1 MCPVTV
7 LFYRMTATC
16 WTRCCLDKKDT
27 LVKIRRKT
35 QMNDLNRFLK
45 AQKDDYD
52 IALAKIRS
60 GHKRSH
66 WICFLRDISAVA
78 FIRNV

>member
-1 MCPVTV
+1 
-7 LFYRMTATC
+7 
-16 WTRCCLDKKDT
+16 
-27 LVKIRRKT
+27 
-35 QMNDLNRFLK
+35 MNDLNRFLK